1 MEGEAESSSSR
12 NSPPAT
18 KRRRIMSL
26 SEKFGIVNRLAAGE
40 GSSRI
45 ARDHDVA
52 ESAVRRI
59 GKQQATIRA
68 AVETLGKK
76 GAEAALK
83 QRNLRLYKMES
94 CLLVWLED
102 MRAKRLPV
110 WSTKICAKA
119 VQIYEAIGELGY
131 EDSAEFLASFGWFTR
146 FRKKYGLAEVRPHAD
161 RVPPIEVEFL
171 ASVKNMIRDGGF
183 SREQIFMAERTT
195 FWWKR
200 FPGLS
205 EQESVNLML
214 CCNASGDFVTYH
226 RLEEEDDKTV
236 QFLTWFI
243 EQFVPNKTTYLQ
255 VNELA
260 KDSMLVLASDE
271 SYPQDLYED
280 SIKIVYLPPEC
291 NSSLLPAVQGIL
303 QHLNAVYLKN
313 LSEYLIAEVNT
324 GTPLRLVWH
333 RFTLDQAMQLLSKCI
348 AQLHK
353 STLAI
358 AWIKLFQDI
367 PGRFCNEMLLRQITV
382 NAATLKIHNSS
393 INLAR
398 KLITPAELTTEEVIE
413 LFHKQQMER
422 IRLEGLR
429 TEVKQ
434 EPVDPSLIS
443 ELDRHLAALAEAR
456 AFFMANDRN
465 GVRQEL
471 TMKRLEQ
478 VCGWAGEMRAELV
491 EQVGERSEEKG
502 AAVVDEGG
510 VGEVAS
516 CEFYEEITIKEETLG
531 LDSEGE

>member
-1 MEGEAESSSSR
+1 MEGEAESTSSR

-171 ASVKNMIRDGGF
+171 ASVKNMITGWRVLARADLHGGEDYVLVETV
-183 SREQIFMAERTT
+183 SGVVGAGER
-195 FWWKR
+195 
-200 FPGLS
+200 
-205 EQESVNLML
+205 Q
-214 CCNASGDFVTYH
+214 
-226 RLEEEDDKTV
+226 LEEEDDKT
-236 QFLTWFI
+236 
-243 EQFVPNKTTYLQ
+243 

-280 SIKIVYLPPEC
+280 SIKI
-291 NSSLLPAVQGIL
+291 
-303 QHLNAVYLKN
+303 N

-382 NAATLKIHNSS
+382 NAATLKIPNSS

-434 EPVDPSLIS
+434 EPVDPTLIA

-471 TMKRLEQ
+471 TTKRLEQ
-478 VCGWAGEMRAELV
+478 VCGWAGEMRSELV
-491 EQVGERSEEKG
+491 EQVGERVEEKG
-502 AAVVDEGG
+502 TAVVGG
-510 VGEVAS
+510 SGAEVVAS
-516 CEFYEEITIKEETLG
+516 FELYEEITIKEETLG

>member
-226 RLEEEDDKTV
+226 RLEEEDDKT
-236 QFLTWFI
+236 
-243 EQFVPNKTTYLQ
+243 